1 MVGER
6 IKNIN
11 EREYPSTQTGHSD
24 MKDKQALYENL
35 VEAYSGWLYRY
46 AYWLCG
52 EKATS
57 EDLVQETFLR
67 AWRFLGSLKDEK
79 SAKSWL
85 TTILR
90 RENARRFE
98 RKRLEYSDIELETLP
113 SEREDFDTRPE
124 ILALRNALRL
134 LPVKY
139 REPLV
144 LQVLEGYNLQEI
156 AAIFDIP
163 RNTVA
168 TRLHRARQKLRK
180 HLDGEEEL
188 QSKDELS

>member
-1 MVGER
+1 MKE
-6 IKNIN
+6 
-11 EREYPSTQTGHSD
+11 STDIEGLKGIGQ
-24 MKDKQALYENL
+24 KQIRYENL
-35 VEAYSGWLYRY
+35 VNAYSSWLYRY

-67 AWRFLGSLKDEK
+67 AWRFLDSLKDEN

-98 RKRLEYSDIELETLP
+98 RKQFDYSDVEMDTIS
-113 SEREDFDTRPE
+113 SERQDFDTRPE
-124 ILALRNALRL
+124 VLALRNAMRK

-144 LQVLEGYNLQEI
+144 LQVLEGYNLEEI

-180 HLDGEEEL
+180 FLEGDEEHL
-188 QSKDELS
+188 SIDELP

>member
-1 MVGER
+1 MQG
-6 IKNIN
+6 
-11 EREYPSTQTGHSD
+11 
-24 MKDKQALYENL
+24 KQARYESL
-35 VEAYSGWLYRY
+35 VNAYSSWLYRY

-52 EKATS
+52 EKTTA

-67 AWRFLGSLKDEK
+67 AWRFLDSLKKE
-79 SAKSWL
+79 SAAKSWL

-98 RKRLEYSDIELETLP
+98 RKQLDYADVELETLP
-113 SEREDFDTRPE
+113 SDREDFDTRPE

-144 LQVLEGYNLQEI
+144 LQVLEGFNLEEI
-156 AAIFDIP
+156 ANIFDLP

-168 TRLHRARQKLRK
+168 TRLHRARQKLKK
-180 HLDGEEEL
+180 HLLGEEEL
-188 QSKDELS
+188 AVIHE